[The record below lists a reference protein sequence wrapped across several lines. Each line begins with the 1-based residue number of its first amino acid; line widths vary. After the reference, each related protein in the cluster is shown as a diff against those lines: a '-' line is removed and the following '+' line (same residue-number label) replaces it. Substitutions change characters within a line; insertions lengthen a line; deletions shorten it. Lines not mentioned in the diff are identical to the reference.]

1 MFLLSIPDMSAIVTP
16 EVELPTL
23 SLEPLVP
30 VSQLPSVTSIP
41 QPQTLLT
48 ITDPLTGDS
57 GQIFLAQT
65 SLAN

>member
-1 MFLLSIPDMSAIVTP
+1 MCLLSIPDMSAIVTP

-23 SLEPLVP
+23 SLDPLVP
-30 VSQLPSVTSIP
+30 VSQLPPERNSLT
-41 QPQTLLT
+41 QPLLT
-48 ITDPLTGDS
+48 ITDPLTGEP